1 MSNSVKFAAALSV
14 LLLAGS
20 GTAFAQ
26 QEISKVNG
34 SIDVATGEVRADVST
49 VNGSIKLGN
58 AAKADDVTTV
68 NGEIA
73 LGNNASAKDV
83 TTVNGGIKVGSGAR
97 IASDATT
104 VNGSVFVADHGV
116 VGGDVTTVNGGI
128 GLVRAEVG
136 GDVATVNG
144 DVTVGIGSHVKGKL
158 LVKKATNNSVLP
170 ISIGPNRIP
179 RIIVGP
185 NAVVDGELQFERE
198 VKLYVHKSARVGKIT
213 GATAVAYSTPTAPAK

>member
-1 MSNSVKFAAALSV
+1 MLNAVKLSTALSV
-14 LLLAGS
+14 LFFAGS

-34 SIDVATGEVRADVST
+34 SIDVAAGEVRADVST

-58 AAKADDVTTV
+58 AAKAADVTTV
-68 NGEIA
+68 NGEIT
-73 LGNNASAKDV
+73 LGNDASAKDV
-83 TTVNGGIKVGSGAR
+83 TTVNGGIKVGGGAH

-104 VNGSVFVADHGV
+104 VNGSVFVADHSV
-116 VGGDVTTVNGGI
+116 VSGDVTTVNGGI

-158 LVKKATNNSVLP
+158 WVKKPTNNSVLP

-185 NAVVDGELQFERE
+185 NAVVDGELRFERE
-198 VKLYVHKSARVGKIT
+198 VKLYVHKTARVGKIT
-213 GATAVAYSTPTAPAK
+213 GATAVAFSTPSAPAK